1 MTRTLFSAAVA
12 ALSIAAVLLPTAA
25 ASGPPGETVANA
37 RDATAGFSDPAA
49 ALAAGY
55 DLLTDAA
62 DLACIDQ
69 PGAGAMGIH
78 YVKGALVQAGTIDA
92 ARPQALVYE
101 RTPDGRL
108 QLAAVEYA
116 VLQAGW
122 DAAHTAPPAL
132 FGQTFMLT
140 PADNRYGL
148 PAFYSLHAW
157 IWKPNP
163 TGMFSMWNPD
173 VSCAGPEATAQDHSA
188 HEAPQEPIL
197 ANG

>member
-1 MTRTLFSAAVA
+1 MTSKLLSAAVA
-12 ALSIAAVLLPTAA
+12 ALSITAVLLPNALAA
-25 ASGPPGETVANA
+25 GPTGETVANA
-37 RDATAGFSDPAA
+37 RDATAGFTDPAV

-101 RTPDGRL
+101 RTPEGHL
-108 QLAAVEYA
+108 QLAAVEYV

-122 DAAHTAPPAL
+122 DAAHPAPPSL
-132 FGQTFMLT
+132 FGQSFMLT

-157 IWKPNP
+157 IWKDNP
-163 TGMFSMWNPD
+163 SGLFSMWNPA
-173 VSCAGPEATAQDHSA
+173 VSCTPSPAEANAASS
-188 HEAPQEPIL
+188 
-197 ANG
+197 